1 MQEKALT
8 PQQKAV
14 VVQLGNLLKDKNLD
28 AEYRVSRAI
37 FTEFARTT
45 ANTFGLVPT
54 PSYYSPM
61 EMQVSKARRN
71 ALGDALITTAEQF
84 NEQADGLK
92 NDWGYYRNVV
102 VELME
107 SECNFRVSTYE
118 LRSIV
123 RKIVR
128 GSVDYRDCQDHNDE
142 VKRGIKRA
150 KYLKKVKLGDPLRNG
165 VADDT
170 PVYEFNDAVFDDH
183 IPEFSNVLFTGH
195 QLRVVKDTDDNTY
208 TIQKLNGT
216 WKHLAFI
223 DNLRDAIIELPERLE
238 NAEKRA
244 VQEAIELSKQ
254 GKPIGNDL
262 FTPSEVL
269 ALAEAQGVELPEV
282 STYAVCRVHADGRT
296 PYKAI
301 PSGEVD
307 ETNSTYV
314 AEKNLTFDDAESLS
328 NLMNKA
334 VIHER
339 AVTRFTNA
347 VNTAQANLDQAKEEL
362 ADAQKL
368 ESAMIR
374 ELEEFRQ
381 NLVEVAQ

>member
-1 MQEKALT
+1 MQDNALT

-14 VVQLGNLLKDKNLD
+14 VVQLGNLLKEKNLD
-28 AEYRVSRAI
+28 SEYRVSRAI
-37 FTEFARTT
+37 FSEFARTT
-45 ANTFGLVPT
+45 ANTFGIIPI
-54 PSYYSPM
+54 PGYYNPM
-61 EMQVSKARRN
+61 EMQVSKARRG
-71 ALGDALITTAEQF
+71 ALGGALITTAEQF
-84 NEQADGLK
+84 DEQADDLK
-92 NDWGYYRNVV
+92 TKWGYYRDIVI
-102 VELME
+102 ELME
-107 SECNFRVSTYE
+107 TECDFRVSTYE

-128 GSVDYRDCQDHNDE
+128 GSVDSSHCQDYNDE

-150 KYLKKVKLGDPLRNG
+150 KYLKKVKLGDPLRDG

-170 PVYEFNDAVFDDH
+170 PVYEFTDAVFDDH

-208 TIQKLNGT
+208 LIEKLNGR
-216 WKHLAFI
+216 WVGFGWV
-223 DNLRDAIIELPERLE
+223 DNLRDSVIDLPQRLE
-238 NAEKRA
+238 DAEKRS
-244 VQEAIELSKQ
+244 VRDAIELSKQ
-254 GKPIGNDL
+254 GKPIGNHL
-262 FTPSEVL
+262 FTSSEVL

-282 STYAVCRVHADGRT
+282 STYAVCRVSADARA

-314 AEKNLTFDDAESLS
+314 AEKNLTFADAESLS

-347 VNTAQANLDQAKEEL
+347 VATAEANLKQAKEEL
-362 ADAQKL
+362 AEAQQL
-368 ESAMIR
+368 ESGLVR

-381 NLVEVAQ
+381 NLVGVAQ

>member
-1 MQEKALT
+1 MQDNALT

-14 VVQLGNLLKDKNLD
+14 VVQLGNLLKEKKFDT
-28 AEYRVSRAI
+28 EYRVSRAI

-45 ANTFGLVPT
+45 ANTFGLVPS
-54 PSYYSPM
+54 PGYYTPM
-61 EMQVSKARRN
+61 EMQVSKARRV
-71 ALGDALITTAEQF
+71 ALGEALITTAEQF
-84 NEQADGLK
+84 NEQADDLK
-92 NDWGYYRNVV
+92 TKWGYYRDIV

-107 SECNFRVSTYE
+107 NECDFRVSIYE

-123 RKIVR
+123 RKIVL
-128 GSVDYRDCQDHNDE
+128 GSVDYRDCHDYNDK

-150 KYLKKVKLGDPLRNG
+150 KYLKKVKAGDPLRDG
-165 VADDT
+165 VGDDT
-170 PVYEFNDAVFDDH
+170 PVYEFTDAVFDDH

-208 TIQKLNGT
+208 CIQKLNGT
-216 WKHLAFI
+216 WKCLTFV
-223 DNLRDAIIELPERLE
+223 DNLRDSVIELPQRLE
-238 NAEKRA
+238 DAEKRA
-244 VQEAIELSKQ
+244 VRDAIELSKQ

-262 FTPSEVL
+262 FTSSEVL
-269 ALAEAQGVELPEV
+269 ALAKAQGVELPEV
-282 STYAVCRVHADGRT
+282 STYAVCRVCADGRA

-339 AVTRFTNA
+339 AVTRFTND
-347 VNTAQANLDQAKEEL
+347 VNTAQANLDRRKEQL
-362 ADAQKL
+362 ADAQNL
-368 ESAMIR
+368 ESGMIR

>member
-1 MQEKALT
+1 MQDNALT

-14 VVQLGNLLKDKNLD
+14 VVQLGNLLKEKNLD
-28 AEYRVSRAI
+28 TEYRVSRAI

-45 ANTFGLVPT
+45 ANTFGIIPI
-54 PSYYSPM
+54 PGYYTPM
-61 EMQVSKARRN
+61 EMQVSKARRG

-84 NEQADGLK
+84 DEQADDLK
-92 NDWGYYRNVV
+92 TKWGYYRDIV

-107 SECNFRVSTYE
+107 TECDFRVSTYE

-128 GSVDYRDCQDHNDE
+128 GSVDYRQCQDYNDE

-150 KYLKKVKLGDPLRNG
+150 KYLKKVKLGDPLRDG
-165 VADDT
+165 VSDDT
-170 PVYEFNDAVFDDH
+170 PVYEFTTAVFDDH

-195 QLRVVKDTDDNTY
+195 QLRVVKDNDDNTY
-208 TIQKLNGT
+208 SIQKLNGT
-216 WKHLAFI
+216 WKYLSWI
-223 DNLRDAIIELPERLE
+223 DNLRDSVLELPQRLE
-238 NAEKRA
+238 DAEKRA
-244 VQEAIELSKQ
+244 VRDAIELSKQ

-262 FTPSEVL
+262 FTSSDVL

-282 STYAVCRVHADGRT
+282 STYAVCCVTANAVA

-314 AEKNLTFDDAESLS
+314 AEKNLSFADAESLC
-328 NLMNKA
+328 NMMNKA

-347 VNTAQANLDQAKEEL
+347 VNTAQELLESNKKEL
-362 ADAQKL
+362 ADAQRL
-368 ESAMIR
+368 QADFVR